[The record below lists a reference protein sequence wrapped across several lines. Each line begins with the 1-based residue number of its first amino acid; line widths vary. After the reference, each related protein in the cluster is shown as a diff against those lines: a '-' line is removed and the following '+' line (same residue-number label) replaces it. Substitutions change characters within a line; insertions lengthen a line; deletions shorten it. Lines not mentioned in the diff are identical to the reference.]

1 MPHPVVSRS
10 FLLRMRNVS
19 DESCGDAHLMFNY
32 FFLGNRALYEIKGKI
47 WYNQTG
53 HRQCNTA
60 HALCMLDN

>member
-32 FFLGNRALYEIKGKI
+32 FFLGNHALYEIKGK
-47 WYNQTG
+47 YGTT
-53 HRQCNTA
+53 RQATDSVTRRMRFAC
-60 HALCMLDN
+60 